1 MNDEKLLSVEHLDY
15 YYEDGDQR
23 RIIFDD
29 ANISFNEGTFYTILG
44 SSGSG
49 KTTFLSLIAGLD
61 ECKKG
66 NIYYQGKNIKDIGLD
81 IYRRDL
87 VSMVFQSY
95 NLINYMNAYDNVVV
109 ALDIAKKKYTSE
121 QIYGLLNRF
130 GITKSKASR
139 KVNALSGGEQQRVA
153 IARAICTN
161 TKLIIA
167 DEPTGNLDKSTSGEI
182 IGLFRELV
190 SEYKKCVIMV
200 THNESVAR
208 VSDVIV
214 RIDQENKKLVYEK

>member
-49 KTTFLSLIAGLD
+49 KTTFLSLIVGLD
-61 ECKKG
+61 ESKKG
-66 NIYYQGKNIKDIGLD
+66 NIYYQGKDIKDIGLD
-81 IYRRDL
+81 VYRRDF

-95 NLINYMNAYDNVVV
+95 NLINYMNAYDNVTT
-109 ALDIAKKKYTSE
+109 ALDIAKKKYTSD

-167 DEPTGNLDKSTSGEI
+167 DEPTGNLDESTSKEI

-200 THNESVAR
+200 THNENVAK
-208 VSDVIV
+208 VSDVII